1 MQNPGRAAIEGRA
14 AFSAEFAGMGL
25 LGRYVFR
32 TTMMAFVISVV
43 TLTILVWFTQVIRE
57 FDIVTNQRQSVLT
70 FLGITS
76 LFIPMLIMMIASIA
90 FVISAAHVLNKL
102 SSDSEIIVM
111 NAAGL
116 SPWRALKPLL
126 AAALVVSLMVAFL
139 AVYLSPLCLRIL
151 RDRVTEVRADI
162 LTHIAQPGRFTSIGG
177 GLTFHIAGRQPDG
190 VLLGI
195 FIDDRRDPKEHVTI
209 LARSGE
215 VIKKATGAFLLL
227 DGGSVQTIESGQ
239 TDPRIVTF
247 QRYAFDLSNFGG
259 GPQNINY
266 SAHEKY
272 FWELFYPADAQQ
284 RSDYRA
290 EVHDRLVSPL
300 YPFAFA
306 ILAYMFLGPPQ
317 TTRQSRALALV
328 GMIGAITVVRLA
340 GFLSVIIGVHY
351 PPMLAVQYVV
361 LVVAMAVAL
370 WQISRGT
377 AVEPAPIMT
386 RLAAAVSK
394 WAPAS

>member
-1 MQNPGRAAIEGRA
+1 
-14 AFSAEFAGMGL
+14 MGL

-32 TTMMAFVISVV
+32 TTLMAFVISVV

-70 FLGITS
+70 FLSITS
-76 LFIPMLIMMIASIA
+76 LFIPMLVMMIASIA

-126 AAALVVSLMVAFL
+126 AAAFVVSLLVAFL
-139 AVYLSPLCLRIL
+139 AVYLSPLCLREL
-151 RDRVTEVRADI
+151 RDRVTEVRTDI

-177 GLTFHIAGRQPDG
+177 NLTFHIAGRQPDG
-190 VLLGI
+190 ILVGI
-195 FIDDRRDPKEHVTI
+195 FIDDRRDPKEHTTI
-209 LARSGE
+209 LAQSGE

-227 DGGSVQTIESGQ
+227 EGGSVQTVESGQ

-247 QRYAFDLSNFGG
+247 QRYAFDLSNFSG

-266 SAHEKY
+266 SAHEKF
-272 FWELFYPADAQQ
+272 FWDLFSPADAQQ
-284 RSDYRA
+284 QSDYRA
-290 EVHDRLVSPL
+290 ELYDRLAAPL
-300 YPFAFA
+300 YPLVFAV
-306 ILAYMFLGPPQ
+306 LAYMFLGPPQ
-317 TTRQSRALALV
+317 TTRQSRALTLA
-328 GMIGAITVVRLA
+328 GMIGAIAIVRLA
-340 GFLSVIIGVHY
+340 GFLSVIVGVQI
-351 PPMLAVQYVV
+351 PIMLGVQYVV
-361 LVVAMAVAL
+361 LAGAMAAGL

-377 AVEPAPIMT
+377 ALEPAPVMT
-386 RLAAAVSK
+386 KLAAAIGK
-394 WAPAS
+394 WAPAA

>member
-1 MQNPGRAAIEGRA
+1 
-14 AFSAEFAGMGL
+14 MGL

-32 TTMMAFVISVV
+32 TTLTAFVISVV
-43 TLTILVWFTQVIRE
+43 TLTVLVWFTQVIRE

-70 FLGITS
+70 FLSITS
-76 LFIPMLIMMIASIA
+76 LFIPMLVTMIASIA

-116 SPWRALKPLL
+116 SPWHALKPLL
-126 AAALVVSLMVAFL
+126 AAAFVVSLLLAFL
-139 AVYLSPLCLRIL
+139 SVYLAPLCLREL
-151 RDRVTEVRADI
+151 RDRLTEVRADI

-177 GLTFHIAGRQPDG
+177 NLTFHIAGRQPDG

-195 FIDDRRDPKEHVTI
+195 FIDDRRDPKEHTTI
-209 LARSGE
+209 LAQSGE
-215 VIKKATGAFLLL
+215 VIKKANGAFLLL
-227 DGGSVQTIESGQ
+227 QGGSVQTIESGQ

-247 QRYAFDLSNFGG
+247 ERYAFDLSNFGG

-266 SAHEKY
+266 SAREQF
-272 FWELFYPADAQQ
+272 FWDLLNPADAHQQ
-284 RSDYRA
+284 SDYRA
-290 EVHDRLVSPL
+290 ELHDRLTAPL
-300 YPFAFA
+300 YPLVFA

-328 GMIGAITVVRLA
+328 GMIGAITIVRLA
-340 GFLSVIIGVHY
+340 GFLSVIVGVQV
-351 PPMLAVQYVV
+351 PSVLAVQYVV
-361 LVVAMAVAL
+361 LAAATAVGL
-370 WQISRGT
+370 WQISRGI
-377 AVEPAPIMT
+377 ALEPAPIMT
-386 RLAAAVSK
+386 RLAMTISK

>member
-1 MQNPGRAAIEGRA
+1 
-14 AFSAEFAGMGL
+14 MGL

-32 TTMMAFVISVV
+32 TTMMAFSISVV

-70 FLGITS
+70 FLSITS
-76 LFIPMLIMMIASIA
+76 LFIPMLVMMIASIA

-116 SPWRALKPLL
+116 SPWRALRPLL
-126 AAALVVSLMVAFL
+126 AAAFVVSVLVAFL
-139 AVYLSPLCLRIL
+139 AIYLSPLCLREL
-151 RDRVTEVRADI
+151 RDRITEVRTDI

-195 FIDDRRDPKEHVTI
+195 FIDDRRDPKEHTTI
-209 LARSGE
+209 LAQSGE
-215 VIKKATGAFLLL
+215 VIKKANGAFLLL
-227 DGGSVQTIESGQ
+227 EGGSVQTIESGQ

-247 QRYAFDLSNFGG
+247 QRYAFDLSNFAG
-259 GPQNINY
+259 GPQKLNY
-266 SAHEKY
+266 SAHEKF
-272 FWELFYPADAQQ
+272 FWELLNPADAQQ
-284 RSDYRA
+284 EADYRA
-290 EVHDRLVSPL
+290 ELHDRLTAPL
-300 YPFAFA
+300 YPLAFA

-317 TTRQSRALALV
+317 TTRQSRALALF

-340 GFLSVIIGVHY
+340 GFLSVIVGV
-351 PPMLAVQYVV
+351 PVPAALAVQYVA
-361 LVVAMAVAL
+361 LAAAMAVGL

-377 AVEPAPIMT
+377 AVEPAPIVT
-386 RLAAAVSK
+386 RLAAAISK

>member
-1 MQNPGRAAIEGRA
+1 
-14 AFSAEFAGMGL
+14 MGL

-32 TTMMAFVISVV
+32 TTMVAFSISVV

-76 LFIPMLIMMIASIA
+76 LFLPMLVMMIASIA

-116 SPWRALKPLL
+116 SPWRALRPLL
-126 AAALVVSLMVAFL
+126 AAAFVVSVLVAFL
-139 AVYLSPLCLRIL
+139 AVYLSPLCLREL
-151 RDRVTEVRADI
+151 RDRVTEVRTDL
-162 LTHIAQPGRFTSIGG
+162 LTHIAQPGRFTSLGG
-177 GLTFHIAGRQPDG
+177 NLTFHIAGRQPDG
-190 VLLGI
+190 ILLGI
-195 FIDDRRDPKEHVTI
+195 FIDDRRDPKEHTTI
-209 LARSGE
+209 LAQSGE
-215 VIKKATGAFLLL
+215 VIKKSNGAFLLL
-227 DGGSVQTIESGQ
+227 DGGSVQTMESGQ

-247 QRYAFDLSNFGG
+247 QRYAFDLSNFAG

-266 SAHEKY
+266 SAHEKF
-272 FWELFYPADAQQ
+272 FWDLLNPADAQQ
-284 RSDYRA
+284 QSDYRA
-290 EVHDRLVSPL
+290 ELHDRLAAPL
-300 YPFAFA
+300 YPLVFAV
-306 ILAYMFLGPPQ
+306 IAYMFLGPPQ

-328 GMIGAITVVRLA
+328 GMIGAITIVRLA
-340 GFLSVIIGVHY
+340 GFLSVIIGVHQ
-351 PPMLAVQYVV
+351 PSVLAVQYVV
-361 LVVAMAVAL
+361 LAGAMALGL

-386 RLAAAVSK
+386 KLAAAMSK

>member
-1 MQNPGRAAIEGRA
+1 
-14 AFSAEFAGMGL
+14 MGL

-32 TTMMAFVISVV
+32 TTMVAFSISVV

-57 FDIVTNQRQSVLT
+57 FDIFTNQRQSLLT

-76 LFIPMLIMMIASIA
+76 LFLPMLVMMIASIA

-195 FIDDRRDPKEHVTI
+195 FIDDRRDPKEHTTI
-209 LARSGE
+209 LAQSGE
-215 VIKKATGAFLLL
+215 VVKNASGAFLLL
-227 DGGSVQTIESGQ
+227 ESGSVQTVEAGQ

-247 QRYAFDLSNFGG
+247 QRYAFDL
-259 GPQNINY
+259 
-266 SAHEKY
+266 
-272 FWELFYPADAQQ
+272 
-284 RSDYRA
+284 
-290 EVHDRLVSPL
+290 
-300 YPFAFA
+300 
-306 ILAYMFLGPPQ
+306 
-317 TTRQSRALALV
+317 
-328 GMIGAITVVRLA
+328 
-340 GFLSVIIGVHY
+340 
-351 PPMLAVQYVV
+351 
-361 LVVAMAVAL
+361 
-370 WQISRGT
+370 
-377 AVEPAPIMT
+377 
-386 RLAAAVSK
+386 
-394 WAPAS
+394 

>member
-1 MQNPGRAAIEGRA
+1 
-14 AFSAEFAGMGL
+14 MGL

-32 TTMMAFVISVV
+32 TTMVAFSISVI

-57 FDIVTNQRQSVLT
+57 FDIVTNQRQSVIT

-76 LFIPMLIMMIASIA
+76 LFIPLLVMMMASIA

-126 AAALVVSLMVAFL
+126 AAALMVSLLVAFL
-139 AVYLSPLCLRIL
+139 AIYLSPLCLRDL
-151 RDRVTEVRADI
+151 RNRLTEVRTDI

-177 GLTFHIAGRQPDG
+177 NLTFHIAGRQPDG
-190 VLLGI
+190 ILLGI
-195 FIDDRRDPKEHVTI
+195 FIDDRRDPKEHTTI
-209 LARSGE
+209 LAQSGE

-227 DGGSVQTIESGQ
+227 EGGSVQTVESGQ
-239 TDPRIVTF
+239 PDPRIVTF

-266 SAHEKY
+266 SAHEKF
-272 FWELFYPADAQQ
+272 FWDLLNTPADPQQ
-284 RSDYRA
+284 QGEYRA
-290 EVHDRLVSPL
+290 EIHERLAAPL
-300 YPFAFA
+300 YPLVFAV
-306 ILAYMFLGPPQ
+306 LAYMFLGPPQ
-317 TTRQSRALALV
+317 TTRQSRALVLF
-328 GMIGAITVVRLA
+328 GMIGAITIVRLA
-340 GFLSVIIGVHY
+340 GFLSVIVGVHV
-351 PPMLAVQYVV
+351 PSVLAAQYVV
-361 LVVAMAVAL
+361 LAGATAVGL

-377 AVEPAPIMT
+377 AVEPAPVMT
-386 RLAAAVSK
+386 KLAAAITK
-394 WAPAS
+394 WTTASA

>member
-1 MQNPGRAAIEGRA
+1 
-14 AFSAEFAGMGL
+14 MGL

-32 TTMMAFVISVV
+32 TTLTAFVISVV
-43 TLTILVWFTQVIRE
+43 TLTVLVWFTQVIRE
-57 FDIVTNQRQSVLT
+57 FDIVTNQRQSVIT
-70 FLGITS
+70 FLSITS
-76 LFIPMLIMMIASIA
+76 LFIPMLVMMIASIA

-126 AAALVVSLMVAFL
+126 AAAFVVSLLL
-139 AVYLSPLCLRIL
+139 AILSVYLSPLCLREL
-151 RDRVTEVRADI
+151 RNRLTEVRTDI

-190 VLLGI
+190 ILLGI
-195 FIDDRRDPKEHVTI
+195 FIDDRRDPKEHTTI
-209 LARSGE
+209 LAQSGE
-215 VIKKATGAFLLL
+215 VIKKTNGAFLLL

-247 QRYAFDLSNFGG
+247 QRYAFDLSNFTGSA
-259 GPQNINY
+259 QNINY
-266 SAHEKY
+266 SAREKF
-272 FWELFYPADAQQ
+272 FWDLLNPTDAQQ
-284 RSDYRA
+284 QDDYRA
-290 EVHDRLVSPL
+290 ELHDRLTTPL
-300 YPFAFA
+300 YPVVFA

-317 TTRQSRALALV
+317 TTRQSRALALF

-340 GFLSVIIGVHY
+340 GFLSVIVGVRV
-351 PPMLAVQYVV
+351 PSALAVQYVV
-361 LVVAMAVAL
+361 LAAASGVGL

-377 AVEPAPIMT
+377 AIEPVPIMAK
-386 RLAAAVSK
+386 LATAISK
-394 WAPAS
+394 WAPATS

>member
-1 MQNPGRAAIEGRA
+1 
-14 AFSAEFAGMGL
+14 MGL

-32 TTMMAFVISVV
+32 TTLTAFVISVV
-43 TLTILVWFTQVIRE
+43 TLTVLVWFTQVIRE
-57 FDIVTNQRQSVLT
+57 FDIVTNQRQSVIT
-70 FLGITS
+70 FLSITS
-76 LFIPMLIMMIASIA
+76 LFIPMLVMMIASIA

-126 AAALVVSLMVAFL
+126 AAAFVVSLLL
-139 AVYLSPLCLRIL
+139 ALLSIYLSPLCLREL
-151 RDRVTEVRADI
+151 RNRLTEVRTDI

-177 GLTFHIAGRQPDG
+177 NLTFHIAGRQPDG

-195 FIDDRRDPKEHVTI
+195 FIDDRRDPKVHTTI
-209 LARSGE
+209 LAQSGE
-215 VIKKATGAFLLL
+215 VIKKANGAFLLL

-259 GPQNINY
+259 GQQNINY
-266 SAHEKY
+266 SAHEKF
-272 FWELFYPADAQQ
+272 FWELLSPADAQQ
-284 RSDYRA
+284 ESDYRA
-290 EVHDRLVSPL
+290 ELHDRLTAPL
-300 YPFAFA
+300 YPLVFA

-317 TTRQSRALALV
+317 TTRQSRALALF
-328 GMIGAITVVRLA
+328 GMIGAITIVRLA
-340 GFLSVIIGVHY
+340 GFLSVIIGVHV
-351 PPMLAVQYVV
+351 PSVLAVQYVV
-361 LVVAMAVAL
+361 LAGAMAVGL

-377 AVEPAPIMT
+377 ALEPAPIMAK
-386 RLAAAVSK
+386 LAAAISK
-394 WAPAS
+394 WAPATS